1 MTYNSTRSDLA
12 IPEYGRTIQEMV
24 EHLKSLADK
33 EERNKCANAIVSI
46 MGSVVP
52 QEGDKEEVQKK
63 LWGQLYLMANYDLDV
78 DCPGETPTRESRTEP
93 PARLD
98 YPNAQSR
105 LGHYG
110 QMTRDLIEK
119 AKTYEEGEEKAA
131 LVLTI
136 ANLMKRHYLTWNR
149 ATVENTLIAE
159 QLKEMSEGRANVDQ
173 GEAYFTDV
181 LKRCSAVM
189 QAILQNPKPVIAEV
203 AATATVAGC
212 QLVASWDHHVFCC
225 PACCVNLL

>member
-1 MTYNSTRSDLA
+1 
-12 IPEYGRTIQEMV
+12 MV
-24 EHLKSLADK
+24 DHLKSLADK

-105 LGHYG
+105 LRHYG

-159 QLKEMSEGRANVDQ
+159 QLKEMSDGALTLPE
-173 GEAYFTDV
+173 EAELVSSAEV
-181 LKRCSAVM
+181 LKSKRKTSDAM
-189 QAILQNPKPVIAEV
+189 DRWRGKKKRR
-203 AATATVAGC
+203 
-212 QLVASWDHHVFCC
+212 
-225 PACCVNLL
+225 

>member
-1 MTYNSTRSDLA
+1 MVEMTYNSTRSDLA

-24 EHLKSLADK
+24 DHLKSLNDK

-63 LWGQLYLMANYDLDV
+63 LWGQLFLMADYDLDV

-93 PARLD
+93 PARLN

-105 LGHYG
+105 LGHFG
-110 QMTRDLIEK
+110 QLTLDLIEK
-119 AKTYEEGEEKAA
+119 AKTYEAGEEKAA

-136 ANLMKRHYLTWNR
+136 ANLMKRHYLTWNQG
-149 ATVENTLIAE
+149 TVEKALIVE
-159 QLKEMSEGRANVDQ
+159 QLKEMSG
-173 GEAYFTDV
+173 GV
-181 LKRCSAVM
+181 LTLPEDAELVSSAEILKSKRKTSDAM
-189 QAILQNPKPVIAEV
+189 DRWRGKKKRR
-203 AATATVAGC
+203 
-212 QLVASWDHHVFCC
+212 
-225 PACCVNLL
+225 

>member
-12 IPEYGRTIQEMV
+12 IPEYVRTIQEMV

-159 QLKEMSEGRANVDQ
+159 QLKEMSEGALTLPEDV
-173 GEAYFTDV
+173 ELVSSAEV
-181 LKRCSAVM
+181 LKSKRKTSDAM
-189 QAILQNPKPVIAEV
+189 DRWRGKKKRR
-203 AATATVAGC
+203 
-212 QLVASWDHHVFCC
+212 
-225 PACCVNLL
+225 

>member
-1 MTYNSTRSDLA
+1 MVEMTYNSTRSDLA

-119 AKTYEEGEEKAA
+119 AKAYEEGEEKAA

-159 QLKEMSEGRANVDQ
+159 QLKEMSEGALTLPEDV
-173 GEAYFTDV
+173 ELVSSAEV
-181 LKRCSAVM
+181 LKTKRKTSDAM
-189 QAILQNPKPVIAEV
+189 DRWRGKKKRR
-203 AATATVAGC
+203 
-212 QLVASWDHHVFCC
+212 
-225 PACCVNLL
+225 

>member
-24 EHLKSLADK
+24 DHLKSLADK

-63 LWGQLYLMANYDLDV
+63 LWGQLYLMANYELDV

-119 AKTYEEGEEKAA
+119 AKTYKEGEEKAA

-159 QLKEMSEGRANVDQ
+159 QLKEMSDGALTLPEDVELVSSA
-173 GEAYFTDV
+173 EV
-181 LKRCSAVM
+181 LKSKRKTSDAM
-189 QAILQNPKPVIAEV
+189 DRWRGKKKRR
-203 AATATVAGC
+203 
-212 QLVASWDHHVFCC
+212 
-225 PACCVNLL
+225 

>member
-24 EHLKSLADK
+24 DHLKSLADK

-159 QLKEMSEGRANVDQ
+159 QLKEMSDGALTLSE
-173 GEAYFTDV
+173 EAELVSSAEV
-181 LKRCSAVM
+181 LKSKRKTSDAM
-189 QAILQNPKPVIAEV
+189 DRWRGKKKRR
-203 AATATVAGC
+203 
-212 QLVASWDHHVFCC
+212 
-225 PACCVNLL
+225 

>member
-1 MTYNSTRSDLA
+1 MVEMTYNSTRRDLA

-24 EHLKSLADK
+24 DHLRSLADK

-52 QEGDKEEVQKK
+52 QEGDKEEAQKK
-63 LWGQLYLMANYDLDV
+63 LWGQLFLMADYDLDV

-93 PARLD
+93 PARLN

-110 QMTRDLIEK
+110 QLTRDLIEK

-149 ATVENTLIAE
+149 GAVEKALIVE
-159 QLKEMSEGRANVDQ
+159 QLKEMSG
-173 GEAYFTDV
+173 GV
-181 LKRCSAVM
+181 LTLPEDAELVSSAEILKSKRKTSDAM
-189 QAILQNPKPVIAEV
+189 DRWRGKKKRR
-203 AATATVAGC
+203 
-212 QLVASWDHHVFCC
+212 
-225 PACCVNLL
+225 